1 MTRSIPIA
9 CNFDCGG
16 GCALLAHIE
25 GDRITSITDNPQGG
39 DYLQGCIRGFQLQH
53 MQYHPERLTKPLI
66 RTGPRG
72 SGEYREATW
81 TEALDL
87 VAAKLVATREQ
98 HGPESV
104 LFLGGSGSTRGALH
118 NTSSLPKRFLS
129 MYGGYT
135 ERNRSYSVGAISYT
149 TPFVLGS
156 LDVGLYP
163 ATVKHSGLIVLW
175 GANIVDNRFGG
186 MLESYIREAIRSGIK
201 VIGVEP
207 RRTNT
212 IKTLCGDW
220 IRVYPGTDT
229 ALMLAVLH
237 ELIKNNKVDREY
249 VAKYTYGFTDLENY
263 VLGNGDNLPK
273 SPEWAEKISGT
284 PADQTRLLAD
294 LMGDHHPVCFI
305 PGLSIQRTIGGED
318 AVRLSIALQ
327 AATGS
332 IGVIGGS
339 TGSHTG
345 YIRKPRVGEIGI
357 PKNPVGVVIPT
368 YVWPDAVLEG
378 NAGGYP
384 SDVHMIYNVGGN
396 YLVQGSDVQKNIE
409 AFKSVDFSVNHE
421 RFLTTTAQYCDVIL
435 PTTTFLER
443 DDIIAGGG
451 NFVLF
456 SNKVHD
462 PLPGTMHDYDI
473 FCMLAKRLGFHH
485 EFSEGRT
492 KEQWLRHF
500 IENSDIPDYEEFKE
514 KGIHWGRDQ
523 EQVSLSDFIRD
534 PEKHSL
540 ETPSGRIQIR
550 SEAFAADGGSPIPIY
565 QPFRVNEDYPLR
577 LITPKNRYRIHSQN
591 YNIKWFREREKHTI
605 WINSLDA
612 APRGIKQGDMVEV
625 SSPEGVTRIEA
636 KITDDIMS
644 GVVCIEEGVWPRFK
658 NGVEVNGS
666 VNVLTSTEPTLP
678 SYSSR
683 THSVIVQ
690 VEKI

>member
-1 MTRSIPIA
+1 LTRFIPIA

-16 GCALLAHIE
+16 GCALLAHMKD
-25 GDRITSITDNPQGG
+25 GKITRITDNPQGG
-39 DYLQGCIRGFQLQH
+39 DYLKGCIRGFQLQH
-53 MQYHPERLTKPLI
+53 MQYHPKRLTKPLI

-72 SGEYREATW
+72 SGEYREASW

-87 VAAKLVATREQ
+87 IAEKLVEARER

-135 ERNRSYSVGAISYT
+135 ERNRGYSAGAVSYT

-156 LDVGLYP
+156 LDAGLYP
-163 ATVKHSGLIVLW
+163 DTIKHSGLIVLW
-175 GANIVDNRFGG
+175 GANIVNNRFGG
-186 MLESYIREAIRSGIK
+186 MLESYIREAKRRG
-201 VIGVEP
+201 VRVVGVEP
-207 RRTNT
+207 RRTIT
-212 IKTLCGDW
+212 IKTLCTDW
-220 IRVYPGTDT
+220 FQVYPSTDT

-237 ELIKNNKVDREY
+237 ELITKDAVDREY
-249 VAKYTYGFTDLENY
+249 LAKYTYGFTDLENY
-263 VLGNGDNLPK
+263 VLGVEDSVPK
-273 SPEWAEKISGT
+273 TPEWAENITGT
-284 PADQTRLLAD
+284 PVEQIRLLAE
-294 LMGDHHPVCFI
+294 LMGNYHPVCFI

-318 AVRLSIALQ
+318 SVRLSIALQ

-332 IGVIGGS
+332 IGVQGGS
-339 TGSHTG
+339 TGSYTG
-345 YIRKPRVGEIGI
+345 YIRRPPVGKMGV
-357 PKNPVGVVIPT
+357 PKNPAGVIIPT

-378 NAGGYP
+378 KAGGYP
-384 SDVHMIYNVGGN
+384 SDIHVIYNVGGN
-396 YLVQGSDVQKNIE
+396 YLVQGSDIQKNIE
-409 AFKSVDFSVNHE
+409 AFKRVDFSVNHE

-443 DDIIAGGG
+443 DDIISGGG

-456 SNKVHD
+456 SNKIHE

-473 FCMLAKRLGFHH
+473 FCELAKRIGFHE

-500 IENSDIPDYEEFKE
+500 VENSEIPNYNEFKE
-514 KGIHWGRDQ
+514 KGIHWGQDQ
-523 EQVSLSDFIRD
+523 QHVSISDFIQD
-534 PEKHSL
+534 PDKHPL

-550 SEAFAADGGSPIPIY
+550 SEAFAAEGGSPIPVY
-565 QPFRVNEDYPLR
+565 RPFKVNKDYPLR

-591 YNIKWFREREKHTI
+591 YNIKWFREREKHTM
-605 WINSLDA
+605 WINPKDA
-612 APRGIKQGDMVEV
+612 SPRGIKEGDMVEV
-625 SSPEGVTRIEA
+625 SSQEGRLRIKTQLTE
-636 KITDDIMS
+636 DMMP
-644 GVVCIEEGVWPRFK
+644 GVVCIQEGVWPRFE

-690 VEKI
+690 VGKL